1 MVSKIDYSTSLKA
14 GVDAAELIDQIKFA
28 NEHEEMLT
36 PRDRFE
42 MRQCSHALSAR
53 RFHFQDVIR
62 DAGERYADVTIDNF
76 DCPSDDHKKAVE
88 AVKGYLQASAG
99 GPQRGLLLIGPTGT
113 GKDHLMMSVLRVLIH
128 KWGVEC
134 CWNDGQQFF
143 SDVRNAYAEN
153 EGESSLLNELSRCPL
168 LAISDPLPA
177 VGRLTDH
184 QMNVFGIVMDR
195 RSRSMLPT
203 IATVNVANRA
213 ELYDRLGDRNAD
225 RLCDDAVVVP
235 CNWSSYRQRRRPM
248 PIVANQASSIASMQV
263 A

>member
-1 MVSKIDYSTSLKA
+1 MVSRVDYSTSMKE
-14 GVDAAELIDQIKFA
+14 GVDATELIDQIKFA

-36 PRDRFE
+36 PKDRFE
-42 MRQCSHALSAR
+42 MRQCSHALSSR
-53 RFHFQDVIR
+53 RFHFTDVIR

-76 DCPSDDHKKAVE
+76 DCPSDDHKKAVD
-88 AVKGYLQASAG
+88 AVKGYLQASEG
-99 GPQRGLLLIGPTGT
+99 GPRRGLLLIGPTGT

-128 KWGVEC
+128 KWGIEC
-134 CWNDGQQFF
+134 RWNDGQQFF

-153 EGESSLLNELSRCPL
+153 EGESSLLNELSRCRL

-225 RLCDDAVVVP
+225 RLCEDAVVVP
-235 CNWSSYRQRRRPM
+235 CNWSSYRQRKRPA
-248 PIVANQASSIASMQV
+248 PIPIGQSQHAVLPQIA
-263 A
+263 

>member
-1 MVSKIDYSTSLKA
+1 M
-14 GVDAAELIDQIKFA
+14 
-28 NEHEEMLT
+28 
-36 PRDRFE
+36 
-42 MRQCSHALSAR
+42 
-53 RFHFQDVIR
+53 
-62 DAGERYADVTIDNF
+62 TIDNF

-88 AVKGYLQASAG
+88 SVKGYLQAATG
-99 GPQRGLLLIGPTGT
+99 GPRRGLLLIGPTGT
-113 GKDHLMMSVLRVLIH
+113 GKDHLMMSVLRALIH

-134 CWNDGQQFF
+134 RWNDGQQFF

-153 EGESSLLNELSRCPL
+153 EGESSLLNELSRCRL

-225 RLCDDAVVVP
+225 RLCEDAVVVP
-235 CNWSSYRQRRRPM
+235 CNWSSYRQRKRPAPM
-248 PIVANQASSIASMQV
+248 SMGQSQHAV
-263 A
+263 LPQMA